1 MGYIEELRQLIGSRP
16 LIMVGAGVIILDE
29 HNRIL
34 LTQRSDNNAWSIPGG
49 AMEPGETLEDVARRE
64 TQEEVGLIVE
74 EMEFYAVFS
83 GPELY
88 YQYPN
93 GDQVYNVTVVYVTR
107 QVTGKLKIDE
117 ESQQARYF
125 PLHDLPEISPPLRP
139 VLAEIRIKLR
149 DSNET

>member
-1 MGYIEELRQLIGSRP
+1 MGYIDELRQLIGSRP

-34 LTQRSDNNAWSIPGG
+34 LTQRSDNNVWTIPGG
-49 AMEPGETLEDVARRE
+49 AMEPGETLEEVARRE
-64 TQEEVGLIVE
+64 TQEEVGLQVG
-74 EMEFYAVFS
+74 EMDFYGVYS

-93 GDQVYNVTVVYVTR
+93 GDQVYNVTVVYVTC
-107 QVTGKLKIDE
+107 QVTGTLKIDK
-117 ESQQARYF
+117 ESQQAQYF

-139 VLAEIRIKLR
+139 VLSHYTAR
-149 DSNET
+149 ETQ

>member
-1 MGYIEELRQLIGSRP
+1 MGYIDELRQLIGSRP

-34 LTQRSDNNAWSIPGG
+34 LTQRSDNNVWSIPGG
-49 AMEPGETLEDVARRE
+49 AMEPGETLEEVARRE
-64 TQEEVGLIVE
+64 TQEEVGLQVG
-74 EMEFYAVFS
+74 EMDFYGVYS

-93 GDQVYNVTVVYVTR
+93 GDQVYNVTVVYVTC
-107 QVTGKLKIDE
+107 QVTGTLKIDK
-117 ESQQARYF
+117 ESQQAQYF

-139 VLAEIRIKLR
+139 VLSHYTAR
-149 DSNET
+149 ETQ

>member
-64 TQEEVGLIVE
+64 TQEEVGLIVG
-74 EMEFYAVFS
+74 EMEFYGVFS

>member
-1 MGYIEELRQLIGSRP
+1 MGYIEELRQLIGSRS

-64 TQEEVGLIVE
+64 TQEEVGLRVG
-74 EMEFYAVFS
+74 EMDFYGVFS

-125 PLHDLPEISPPLRP
+125 PLHDLPKISPPLRP
-139 VLAEIRIKLR
+139 VLAEIILKLTR
-149 DSNET
+149 DAK